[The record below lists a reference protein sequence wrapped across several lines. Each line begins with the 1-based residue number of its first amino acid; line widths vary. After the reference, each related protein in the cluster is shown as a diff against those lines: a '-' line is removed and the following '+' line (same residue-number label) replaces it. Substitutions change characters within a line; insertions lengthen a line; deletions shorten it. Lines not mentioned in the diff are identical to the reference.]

1 MSVINLSSTNKAK
14 FSFKTVTAERRVID
28 YYTIN
33 LDFINLEH
41 QEWNQDI
48 SIETMKKLMEK
59 SFLDDLQTK
68 NDITENHNGKTFW
81 R

>member
-1 MSVINLSSTNKAK
+1 MFVINLFSTNKPK

-33 LDFINLEH
+33 LDFVNLEH

-48 SIETMKKLMEK
+48 SYWNYEK
-59 SFLDDLQTK
+59 TD
-68 NDITENHNGKTFW
+68 GKEFFRW
-81 R
+81 FAD

>member
-1 MSVINLSSTNKAK
+1 MSVINLSSTNKPK

>member
-1 MSVINLSSTNKAK
+1 MSVINLSSTNKPK

-28 YYTIN
+28 DYTIN